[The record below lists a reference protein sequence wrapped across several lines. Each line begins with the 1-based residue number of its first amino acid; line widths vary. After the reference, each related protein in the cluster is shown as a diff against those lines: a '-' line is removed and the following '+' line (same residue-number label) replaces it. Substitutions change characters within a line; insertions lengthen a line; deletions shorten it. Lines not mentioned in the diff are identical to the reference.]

1 MKKIRTCLNSLFVIL
16 LALLTPAW
24 ASAICNATTWEM
36 TFVGPIPV
44 CKQQKIIEQQAT
56 SFHGENPSSSMQKH
70 EEEFKAKMRKVW
82 PWW

>member
-1 MKKIRTCLNSLFVIL
+1 
-16 LALLTPAW
+16 
-24 ASAICNATTWEM
+24 M